1 MAKGAK
7 KSAKVSVKEWEK
19 ATKDNFPAS
28 VTEQWFGIPITIRY
42 TISLGE
48 MLEFVDGVVASCF
61 DDERGYIPEIWDFA
75 FYNNILDYYTNI
87 TLPQDIG
94 KKYELIYGSNI
105 IEFVKE
111 HISEQ
116 QWFDIEN
123 SICSKVRYIK
133 ESNIKGI
140 EKEAVRLLDAF
151 EELQKLAGNMFEG
164 VGEND
169 VRNLVQAL
177 SEHGTLD
184 EEKIV
189 KAILDNKSEAEEE
202 PAK

>member
-7 KSAKVSVKEWEK
+7 KSVKVSVRDWEK

-116 QWFDIEN
+116 QWSDIEC
-123 SICSKVRYIK
+123 SITSKVSYIRNA
-133 ESNIKGI
+133 NIKAI
-140 EKEAVRLLDAF
+140 EKDVTRLLDAF
-151 EELQKLAGNMFEG
+151 EKLQRLAGDMFEG
-164 VGEND
+164 VNADD
-169 VRNLVQAL
+169 VRNLTHAL
-177 SEHGTLD
+177 SESGQLD

-189 KAILDNKSEAEEE
+189 KALMDNQNKTEDESI
-202 PAK
+202 K

>member
-7 KSAKVSVKEWEK
+7 KSVKVSIRDWEK

-28 VTEQWFGIPITIRY
+28 VTEQWFGIPITIKY

-61 DDERGYIPEIWDFA
+61 DDERGYVPEIWNFA

-87 TLPQDIG
+87 TLPEDIS

-105 IEFVKE
+105 IEFVKGY
-111 HISEQ
+111 ISEQ
-116 QWFDIEN
+116 QWFDLES
-123 SICSKVRYIK
+123 SIGSKVKYIR
-133 ESNIKGI
+133 ETNIKGI
-140 EKEAVRLLDAF
+140 EKEAVRLLDSF
-151 EELQKLAGNMFEG
+151 EELQKLVSSMFEG
-164 VGEND
+164 VSED
-169 VRNLVQAL
+169 DIRKLTQAL
-177 SEHGTLD
+177 SKRGALD

-189 KAILDNKSEAEEE
+189 KAILDNQNKAENE
-202 PAK
+202 PVK